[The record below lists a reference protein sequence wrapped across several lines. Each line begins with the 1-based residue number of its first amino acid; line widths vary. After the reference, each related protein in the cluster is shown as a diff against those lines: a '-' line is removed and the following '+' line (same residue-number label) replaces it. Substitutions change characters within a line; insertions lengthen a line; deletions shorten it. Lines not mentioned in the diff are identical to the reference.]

1 MDYKYYD
8 TERQNVMYLRHTT
21 KSFNHI
27 RKHYG
32 IQIELELCLIENR
45 KTSFRKLMSS
55 TGEFKA
61 VSGIHK
67 FIHKLKKLG
76 MKTNII

>member
-1 MDYKYYD
+1 
-8 TERQNVMYLRHTT
+8 MYLRHST
-21 KSFNHI
+21 KSYNHI
-27 RKHYG
+27 RKHFG
-32 IQIELELCLIENR
+32 IQIELEFCLLQNR
-45 KTSFRKLMSS
+45 KTSYRKLMSS
-55 TGEFKA
+55 TGEFRA

>member
-32 IQIELELCLIENR
+32 IQTELELCLLDNR
-45 KTSFRKLMSS
+45 KTSFRKLISS

-61 VSGIHK
+61 VSGVHK